1 MSRDAWAVHQWGE
14 AHGHRALTEPK
25 VHGDASTAGAL
36 VAVAVRITRATGYY
50 KGGNGGAIPIIT
62 FGPVTLTSHDGAT
75 RTVTVEIG

>member
-1 MSRDAWAVHQWGE
+1 MSRDAGGAPWGE
-14 AHGHRALTEPK
+14 ANGHRALTEPK
-25 VHGDASTAGAL
+25 VHGDASAGRAL
-36 VAVAVRITRATGYY
+36 GRRGHAVTRATGYY